1 MKLKRIISVAAAA
14 VLAVSAF
21 AGCGSSS
28 SNGSA
33 SGSAGTS
40 AETASTGD
48 DGYYHL
54 KGCAFLPFFLDDFPK
69 KHSTGRIKAAGGFVQ
84 K

>member
-40 AETASTGD
+40 EETASTGD

-54 KGCAFLPFFLDDFPK
+54 KLATSPSLCQAPLHVAVQNGFFEEE
-69 KHSTGRIKAAGGFVQ
+69 GI
-84 K
+84 